1 METLGD
7 DVIATGGTC
16 TRAVCSSC
24 VDRRRRISRVRGD
37 CRGCGLF
44 VAECF
49 SGRLRIG
56 VKCILGCLG
65 RFVCLLNSGDS
76 WYFIVCDDFF
86 CIRSRLFSD
95 ITVIKGL

>member
-1 METLGD
+1 MTMSSRRGARVHEPCARVVWIGEE
-7 DVIATGGTC
+7 GGF
-16 TRAVCSSC
+16 RVCGEIVGVC
-24 VDRRRRISRVRGD
+24 
-37 CRGCGLF
+37 LF

-49 SGRLRIG
+49 SGRLRIR